1 MDEREKEEEPFGKA
15 LQKFLMQKIRELGQ
29 WVKPDPA
36 DNLLLQIVKIFFKSI
51 VLLLL
56 TAFSPVVLLFLIGV
70 FIGGL

>member
-1 MDEREKEEEPFGKA
+1 MDEKEEESFGKE

-29 WVKPDPA
+29 WVKPDPT
-36 DNLLLQIVKIFFKSI
+36 DNLFLQIIKIFFKSI

-56 TAFSPVVLLFLIGV
+56 TAFSPVVVLFLIGV